1 MARFPLTSAQPATRQ
16 PAPGR
21 ARSAL
26 LCGMLGATLLLGA
39 CAGVKPEAKFPDPD
53 EDKRYRNGSIL
64 GGEGGFTLL
73 GPRRAD
79 ADTQNAQGIGVN
91 SYLWRASLDTLAF
104 MPIVSADPFG
114 GVILTDWY
122 SPPETPNE
130 RFKVNLYILDRQL
143 RADGVRVSVFRQQRG
158 NAGGGTAAS
167 TGAGAQG
174 TGDWRDAG
182 VNTETASKLEDTILT
197 RARQLRIAQTA
208 DSR

>member
-1 MARFPLTSAQPATRQ
+1 
-16 PAPGR
+16 
-21 ARSAL
+21 
-26 LCGMLGATLLLGA
+26 MLGVTLLLGA
-39 CAGVKPEAKFPDPD
+39 CNGVKPEAKFPDPD
-53 EDKRYRNGSIL
+53 EEKRYRYGRIL

-79 ADTQNAQGIGVN
+79 ANAQDAQGIGVN

-143 RADGVRVSVFRQQRG
+143 RADGIRVSVFRQQRG
-158 NAGGGTAAS
+158 NAGPGAA
-167 TGAGAQG
+167 
-174 TGDWRDAG
+174 GDWRDAG
-182 VNTETASKLEDTILT
+182 VNTETANRLEDTVLT

>member
-1 MARFPLTSAQPATRQ
+1 MARFPLTSAQSAASRQ
-16 PAPGR
+16 PASGRRPG
-21 ARSAL
+21 AL
-26 LCGMLGATLLLGA
+26 LWGMLGATLLLGA

-53 EDKRYRNGSIL
+53 EEKRYRYGSVL

-79 ADTQNAQGIGVN
+79 AGAQDAQGIGVN

-167 TGAGAQG
+167 TGAQG
-174 TGDWRDAG
+174 GGDWRDAG
-182 VNTETASKLEDTILT
+182 VNNETASRLEDTILT

>member
-64 GGEGGFTLL
+64 
-73 GPRRAD
+73 
-79 ADTQNAQGIGVN
+79 GIGVN

-158 NAGGGTAAS
+158 NPGNGTAAS
-167 TGAGAQG
+167 TGAQG

>member
-1 MARFPLTSAQPATRQ
+1 MARFPLPSAQSAISRQ
-16 PAPGR
+16 PASGR
-21 ARSAL
+21 ASAAL
-26 LCGMLGATLLLGA
+26 LWGMLGATLLLGA
-39 CAGVKPEAKFPDPD
+39 CAGVKPEATFPDPD
-53 EDKRYRNGSIL
+53 EDKRYRYGSIL

-73 GPRRAD
+73 GPRRAE

-143 RADGVRVSVFRQQRG
+143 RAYGVRVSVFRQQRG

-167 TGAGAQG
+167 AGAQG
-174 TGDWRDAG
+174 AGDWRDAG

>member
-1 MARFPLTSAQPATRQ
+1 
-16 PAPGR
+16 
-21 ARSAL
+21 
-26 LCGMLGATLLLGA
+26 
-39 CAGVKPEAKFPDPD
+39 
-53 EDKRYRNGSIL
+53 
-64 GGEGGFTLL
+64 
-73 GPRRAD
+73 
-79 ADTQNAQGIGVN
+79 
-91 SYLWRASLDTLAF
+91 
-104 MPIVSADPFG
+104 
-114 GVILTDWY
+114 VILTDWY

-167 TGAGAQG
+167 TGAQGA
-174 TGDWRDAG
+174 GDWRDAG

>member
-1 MARFPLTSAQPATRQ
+1 MARFPLSSAQSATLPRSASGRVPAS
-16 PAPGR
+16 GR
-21 ARSAL
+21 ASAAL
-26 LCGMLGATLLLGA
+26 LWGMLGVTLLLGA
-39 CAGVKPEAKFPDPD
+39 CNGVKPEAKFPDPD
-53 EDKRYRNGSIL
+53 EEKRYRYGSIL

-79 ADTQNAQGIGVN
+79 ANAQQDAQGIGVN

-158 NAGGGTAAS
+158 T
-167 TGAGAQG
+167 G
-174 TGDWRDAG
+174 TGPAAAEWRDAG
-182 VNTETASKLEDTILT
+182 VNTETAGRLED
-197 RARQLRIAQTA
+197 
-208 DSR
+208 

>member
-1 MARFPLTSAQPATRQ
+1 MVRFPLSSAQSAASRQPAT
-16 PAPGR
+16 GR
-21 ARSAL
+21 ARTVVL
-26 LCGMLGATLLLGA
+26 WGMLGATLLLGA

-53 EDKRYRNGSIL
+53 EEKRYRYGSLL

-79 ADTQNAQGIGVN
+79 TNAQDAQGIGVN
-91 SYLWRASLDTLAF
+91 SFLWRASLDTLAF

-143 RADGVRVSVFRQQRG
+143 RADGVRVSVFRQQRV
-158 NAGGGTAAS
+158 N
-167 TGAGAQG
+167 GAQG
-174 TGDWRDAG
+174 GAWSDAG
-182 VNTETASKLEDTILT
+182 VNTETASRLEDTILT

>member
-1 MARFPLTSAQPATRQ
+1 MARFPLTSAQSAASRQ
-16 PAPGR
+16 LAPGR
-21 ARSAL
+21 ARTAL
-26 LCGMLGATLLLGA
+26 LWGMLGATLLLGA

-53 EDKRYRNGSIL
+53 EEKRYRYGSVL

-73 GPRRAD
+73 GPRRSD
-79 ADTQNAQGIGVN
+79 AGAQDAQGIGVN

-167 TGAGAQG
+167 TGAQG
-174 TGDWRDAG
+174 GEWRDAG
-182 VNTETASKLEDTILT
+182 VNNETASRLEDAILP
-197 RARQLRIAQTA
+197 RARQLRSAQTA

>member
-1 MARFPLTSAQPATRQ
+1 MARFPLTSAQSATSRQ
-16 PAPGR
+16 PASGRRPGV
-21 ARSAL
+21 L
-26 LCGMLGATLLLGA
+26 LWGMLGVTLLLGA
-39 CAGVKPEAKFPDPD
+39 CAGAKPEAKFPDPD
-53 EDKRYRNGSIL
+53 EEKRYRYGSVL

-79 ADTQNAQGIGVN
+79 ANAQDAQGIGVN

-143 RADGVRVSVFRQQRG
+143 RADGVRVSVFRQQRA
-158 NAGGGTAAS
+158 N
-167 TGAGAQG
+167 GAQG
-174 TGDWRDAG
+174 GTWSDAG
-182 VNTETASKLEDTILT
+182 VNNETASRLEDTILT

>member
-1 MARFPLTSAQPATRQ
+1 
-16 PAPGR
+16 
-21 ARSAL
+21 
-26 LCGMLGATLLLGA
+26 MLGATLLLGA

-53 EDKRYRNGSIL
+53 EDKRYRYGSIL

-73 GPRRAD
+73 GPRRAE
-79 ADTQNAQGIGVN
+79 AETQNTQGIGVN

-167 TGAGAQG
+167 TGAQG

>member
-1 MARFPLTSAQPATRQ
+1 MARSTLVIAQPTAAPRSNSGRKPATI
-16 PAPGR
+16 
-21 ARSAL
+21 
-26 LCGMLGATLLLGA
+26 LLGA
-39 CAGVKPEAKFPDPD
+39 LGVALLLNGCGNVKPEAKFPDPD
-53 EDKRYRNGSIL
+53 EDKRYRYGSVL

-79 ADTQNAQGIGVN
+79 SSQQDGQGIGVN
-91 SYLWRASLDTLAF
+91 SFLWRASLDTLAF

-158 NAGGGTAAS
+158 
-167 TGAGAQG
+167 G
-174 TGDWRDAG
+174 TGPAAMEWRDAG
-182 VNTETASKLEDTILT
+182 VNTETAGRLEDTILT

-208 DSR
+208 DTR

>member
-1 MARFPLTSAQPATRQ
+1 MARFPLTSAQPATRR
-16 PAPGR
+16 PASGR

-53 EDKRYRNGSIL
+53 EDKRYRYGSIL

-79 ADTQNAQGIGVN
+79 AETQNAQGIGVN

-158 NAGGGTAAS
+158 GAGGGTAAS
-167 TGAGAQG
+167 TGAQGA
-174 TGDWRDAG
+174 GDWRDAG

>member
-1 MARFPLTSAQPATRQ
+1 MARFPLTSAQSAASRQ

-21 ARSAL
+21 ARTAL
-26 LCGMLGATLLLGA
+26 LWGMLGATLLLGA

-53 EDKRYRNGSIL
+53 EEKRYRYGSVL

-73 GPRRAD
+73 GPRRSD
-79 ADTQNAQGIGVN
+79 AGAQDAQGIGVN

-158 NAGGGTAAS
+158 GSGGTAAS
-167 TGAGAQG
+167 TGAQGA
-174 TGDWRDAG
+174 GDWRDAG
-182 VNTETASKLEDTILT
+182 VSTETGMRGVVRDA
-197 RARQLRIAQTA
+197 
-208 DSR
+208 

>member
-1 MARFPLTSAQPATRQ
+1 MARFPLTSAQSAASRQ
-16 PAPGR
+16 PASGRRPG
-21 ARSAL
+21 AL
-26 LCGMLGATLLLGA
+26 LWGVLGATLLLGA

-53 EDKRYRNGSIL
+53 EEKRYRYGSVL

-79 ADTQNAQGIGVN
+79 AGAQDAQGIGVN

-167 TGAGAQG
+167 TGSQG
-174 TGDWRDAG
+174 GEWRDAG
-182 VNTETASKLEDTILT
+182 VNNETASRLEDTILT

>member
-1 MARFPLTSAQPATRQ
+1 
-16 PAPGR
+16 
-21 ARSAL
+21 
-26 LCGMLGATLLLGA
+26 MLGATLLLGA

-53 EDKRYRNGSIL
+53 EDKRYRYGSIL

-79 ADTQNAQGIGVN
+79 AETQNAQGIGVN

-167 TGAGAQG
+167 AGAQG
-174 TGDWRDAG
+174 AGDWRDAG

-208 DSR
+208 DIR

>member
-16 PAPGR
+16 PASGR

-53 EDKRYRNGSIL
+53 EDKRYRYGSIL

-73 GPRRAD
+73 GPHRAE

-91 SYLWRASLDTLAF
+91 SFLWRASLDTLAF

-122 SPPETPNE
+122 SPPETPNASASSVSSAAMQAAV
-130 RFKVNLYILDRQL
+130 RLL
-143 RADGVRVSVFRQQRG
+143 RPGRRAPATG
-158 NAGGGTAAS
+158 ATPAS
-167 TGAGAQG
+167 TPRRRAS
-174 TGDWRDAG
+174 WR
-182 VNTETASKLEDTILT
+182 T
-197 RARQLRIAQTA
+197 R
-208 DSR
+208 S

>member
-1 MARFPLTSAQPATRQ
+1 MVRFPLSSAQSAASRQPAT
-16 PAPGR
+16 GR
-21 ARSAL
+21 ARTVVL
-26 LCGMLGATLLLGA
+26 WGMLGATLLLGA

-53 EDKRYRNGSIL
+53 EEKRYRNGSLL

-79 ADTQNAQGIGVN
+79 TNAQDAQGIGVN
-91 SYLWRASLDTLAF
+91 SFLWRASLDTLAF

-158 NAGGGTAAS
+158 NPGNGTAAS
-167 TGAGAQG
+167 TGAQG

>member
-1 MARFPLTSAQPATRQ
+1 
-16 PAPGR
+16 
-21 ARSAL
+21 
-26 LCGMLGATLLLGA
+26 MLGATLLLGA
-39 CAGVKPEAKFPDPD
+39 CAGVKPEATFPDPD
-53 EDKRYRNGSIL
+53 EEKRYRYGSLL

-73 GPRRAD
+73 GPRRG
-79 ADTQNAQGIGVN
+79 DTNVQDAQGIGVN

-158 NAGGGTAAS
+158 NAGGGTSAS
-167 TGAGAQG
+167 TAAQG
-174 TGDWRDAG
+174 GDWRDAG
-182 VNTETASKLEDTILT
+182 VSTETASRLEDTILT

>member
-1 MARFPLTSAQPATRQ
+1 MARFPLSSAQPATSRQ
-16 PAPGR
+16 PASGR
-21 ARSAL
+21 APGVL
-26 LCGMLGATLLLGA
+26 LWGMLGVTLLLGA
-39 CAGVKPEAKFPDPD
+39 CNGVKPEAKFPDPD
-53 EDKRYRNGSIL
+53 EEKRYRYGSVL

-79 ADTQNAQGIGVN
+79 ANAQDAQGIGVN

-143 RADGVRVSVFRQQRG
+143 RADGIRVSVFRQQRG
-158 NAGGGTAAS
+158 NAGPGAA
-167 TGAGAQG
+167 
-174 TGDWRDAG
+174 GDWRDAG
-182 VNTETASKLEDTILT
+182 VNTETANRLEDTVLT

>member
-1 MARFPLTSAQPATRQ
+1 MARFPLSFAQSATLPRSAS
-16 PAPGR
+16 GR
-21 ARSAL
+21 APASGRASAAL
-26 LCGMLGATLLLGA
+26 LWGMLGVTLLLGA
-39 CAGVKPEAKFPDPD
+39 CNGVKPEAKFPDPD
-53 EDKRYRNGSIL
+53 EEKRYRYGSVL

-79 ADTQNAQGIGVN
+79 ANAQDAQGIGVN

-143 RADGVRVSVFRQQRG
+143 RADGIRISVFRQQRG
-158 NAGGGTAAS
+158 NA
-167 TGAGAQG
+167 
-174 TGDWRDAG
+174 GDWRDAG
-182 VNTETASKLEDTILT
+182 VNTETASRLEDTVLT

>member
-1 MARFPLTSAQPATRQ
+1 MGHAGCHPA
-16 PAPGR
+16 A
-21 ARSAL
+21 
-26 LCGMLGATLLLGA
+26 GA
-39 CAGVKPEAKFPDPD
+39 CAGAKPEAKFPDPD

-79 ADTQNAQGIGVN
+79 ANTQDAQGIGVN

-158 NAGGGTAAS
+158 GAGGTAAS
-167 TGAGAQG
+167 TGAQGAG
-174 TGDWRDAG
+174 EWRDAG
-182 VNTETASKLEDTILT
+182 VSTETASKLEDTILT

>member
-1 MARFPLTSAQPATRQ
+1 MARFPLPSAQSAASRQ
-16 PAPGR
+16 PASGR
-21 ARSAL
+21 ASAAL
-26 LCGMLGATLLLGA
+26 LWGMLGATLLLGA
-39 CAGVKPEAKFPDPD
+39 CNGVQPEAKFPDPD
-53 EDKRYRNGSIL
+53 EEKRYRYGSIL

-73 GPRRAD
+73 GPRRAGEN
-79 ADTQNAQGIGVN
+79 TQDAQGIGVN

-143 RADGVRVSVFRQQRG
+143 RADGIRVSVFRQQRG
-158 NAGGGTAAS
+158 GAGNATAAS
-167 TGAGAQG
+167 AAG
-174 TGDWRDAG
+174 GDWRDAG
-182 VNTETASKLEDTILT
+182 VNTETASRLEDTILT